1 MKVNHIVQLAPVIAH
16 LQAIAVKINV
26 RRRYGKMHPSKQLL
40 PYTTLENVNYNRD
53 CNIYAVHVLIQVP
66 KINVSPEKCLAE
78 PFYTGLQRYVKVT
91 CLFPD
96 ESLYNVKNNQKRC
109 SLRAPLQPR
118 SYGCGSLNSKKKKPC
133 KPWHSAKENPISALS
148 ALWFP
153 IRIINPIWPHFVD
166 KANV

>member
-1 MKVNHIVQLAPVIAH
+1 MLQIKTYRVKQSIASWEKKEQTRWLTKVNHIVQLAPVIAH

-40 PYTTLENVNYNRD
+40 PYTTLGNVNYNRD
-53 CNIYAVHVLIQVP
+53 CNIYAVHVLTKVP

-118 SYGCGSLNSKKKKPC
+118 SYGCGSLNSKKKN
-133 KPWHSAKENPISALS
+133 SASLGIAQK
-148 ALWFP
+148 
-153 IRIINPIWPHFVD
+153 RIQ
-166 KANV
+166 